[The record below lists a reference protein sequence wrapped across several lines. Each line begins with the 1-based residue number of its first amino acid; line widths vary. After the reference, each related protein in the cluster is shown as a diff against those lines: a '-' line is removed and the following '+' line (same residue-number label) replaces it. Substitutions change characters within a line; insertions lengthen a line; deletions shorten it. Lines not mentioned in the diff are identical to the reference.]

1 MKTVTGVVLAIFTLV
16 LVFFGFGLRAN
27 TGVDARQP
35 ANAFTTGSVQ
45 AVPVSTSPQTEQN
58 WQAAMPAAQQPV
70 LVNCGAGTQ
79 TLVRQVWLNGQ
90 PVSQVECAPVNGAM
104 TANTAMYGGRPVQT
118 VAYESPV
125 YDARM
130 APARTVYQEPAPRR
144 VTRQSER
151 SWTKTALVIGG
162 TTAGGAGIGGLI
174 GGKKGALIGAAIGGG
189 AGTLYEVRKR
199 R

>member
-1 MKTVTGVVLAIFTLV
+1 MRTVTGVVLAIFTIV

-27 TGVDARQP
+27 TGVDARQA
-35 ANAFTTGSVQ
+35 ANGFTASGAQVVPVNAPVQ
-45 AVPVSTSPQTEQN
+45 ADQG
-58 WQAAMPAAQQPV
+58 WQAMPAAQQPV
-70 LVNCGAGTQ
+70 LVNCGVGTQ
-79 TLVRQVWLNGQ
+79 TLVRPVWLNGQ
-90 PVSQVECAPVNGAM
+90 QVSQVECVPANGAM
-104 TANTAMYGGRPVQT
+104 YGSRPVQT

-130 APARTVYQEPAPRR
+130 APVRTAYQEPAPRR
-144 VTRQSER
+144 VVTRTPQR

-162 TTAGGAGIGGLI
+162 TTASGAGIGGLI

-189 AGTLYEVRKR
+189 AGTLFEVTKR

>member
-1 MKTVTGVVLAIFTLV
+1 MKTVTGVVIGLFTLV

-35 ANAFTTGSVQ
+35 ASGFATGGGQAAPVSGAVQ
-45 AVPVSTSPQTEQN
+45 ADQA
-58 WQAAMPAAQQPV
+58 WQAMPAAQQPV
-70 LVNCGAGTQ
+70 LVNCGAGSQ
-79 TLVRQVWLNGQ
+79 TLVRSVWLNGQ
-90 PVSQVECAPVNGAM
+90 PMSQVECLPSTGA
-104 TANTAMYGGRPVQT
+104 AYAGRPVQT

-130 APARTVYQEPAPRR
+130 TPAQTVYQQPAPRR
-144 VTRQSER
+144 VVTRSPQR

-162 TTAGGAGIGGLI
+162 TTATGAGIGGLV

-189 AGTLYEVRKR
+189 AGTLFEVQKR
-199 R
+199 H